1 MLVLSIGYCYLGL
14 YDSSGGG
21 LVQLVSG
28 NDTGHVNKVILHPCS
43 PVSSEMNIL
52 SFTRGMLPSI
62 RPTQP
67 PILDRIGNEY
77 WSTPEMLTS
86 PRPLSQGD
94 S

>member
-52 SFTRGMLPSI
+52 SFTRGICYPALGQLS
-62 RPTQP
+62 
-67 PILDRIGNEY
+67 LLF
-77 WSTPEMLTS
+77 ST
-86 PRPLSQGD
+86 G
-94 S
+94 